1 MNPANFE
8 KAQSCHSGPR
18 RRARKVHALVAA
30 AQKKKATEPLNAADR
45 GTRPKH
51 WVLNSV
57 QDDALAGATATHG
70 ALPSKHMNTDLL
82 VSLQEASRECVACAV

>member
-30 AQKKKATEPLNAADR
+30 AQKRKPLNPSMPQTA
-45 GTRPKH
+45 
-51 WVLNSV
+51 
-57 QDDALAGATATHG
+57 ALA
-70 ALPSKHMNTDLL
+70 PNTG
-82 VSLQEASRECVACAV
+82 C